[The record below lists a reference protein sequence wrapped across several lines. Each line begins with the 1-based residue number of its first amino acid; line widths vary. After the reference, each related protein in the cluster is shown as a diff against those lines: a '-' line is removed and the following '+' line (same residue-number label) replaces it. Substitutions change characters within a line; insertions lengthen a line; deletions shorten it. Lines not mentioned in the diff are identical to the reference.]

1 MDKQIPVRSPGLH
14 KRSLSS
20 GLFSKRL
27 LKFAAGVALVLALLR
42 FYPHE
47 ALSKRIPLST
57 AVWSSD
63 GELLRVTLASDE
75 QYRLWTP
82 LSEISPDVANA
93 FLLKEDRWFRWH
105 SG

>member
-1 MDKQIPVRSPGLH
+1 MTRRRKLLLAAGACVFVLAAVRFWP
-14 KRSLSS
+14 RPPLSS
-20 GLFSKRL
+20 
-27 LKFAAGVALVLALLR
+27 
-42 FYPHE
+42 H
-47 ALSKRIPLST
+47 IPLST

-82 LSEISPDVANA
+82 LSQISPDLVDA

-105 SG
+105 SGVNGLALTRAAFRTYT